1 MNWRWAVWTT
11 GIALI
16 GLLLLLPLRVALSAA
31 DLQQLGLS
39 ARQVGGTIWQG
50 RIGELMLGRQLLGTF
65 DVRLDPGALL
75 LGRVAMP
82 FERLDQIQGPMT
94 GVLRAG
100 GSVTGVERLNGA
112 LPAANLLG
120 GAPVD
125 ALTFTDTTV
134 LFEGD
139 RCSQASGRVTAN
151 LVVRFGPM
159 ALDRGFAGALS
170 CDGNRVRARLASQAG
185 TEQVEFYVSSSGQ
198 VRGWI
203 TIRSPLPGLD
213 HLLTTY
219 GFRPT
224 PAGLTLPFATR
235 L

>member
-16 GLLLLLPLRVALSAA
+16 ALLLLVPLRVAISAA
-31 DLQQLGLS
+31 ELQQLGMS
-39 ARQVGGTIWQG
+39 ARHVGGTIWQG

-75 LGRVAMP
+75 LGRIAMP
-82 FERLDQIQGPMT
+82 FERLDQVQGPMT

-112 LPAANLLG
+112 VPAANLLG
-120 GAPVD
+120 GAPID
-125 ALTFTDTTV
+125 ALTFTDTTIM
-134 LFEGD
+134 FEGD
-139 RCSQASGRVTAN
+139 RCAQASGRLAAN
-151 LVVRFGPM
+151 LAVRFGPL
-159 ALDRGFAGALS
+159 ALDRGFSGTVS
-170 CDGNRVRARLASQAG
+170 CDGNRVRARLASEAG
-185 TEQVEFYVSSSGQ
+185 TEQVEFFVNSSGR

-213 HLLTTY
+213 TLLSTY
-219 GFRPT
+219 GFRT
-224 PAGLTLPFATR
+224 GSGGLTLPFETR

>member
-1 MNWRWAVWTT
+1 MNWRWAAWTG

-16 GLLLLLPLRVALSAA
+16 ALILLLPLRVALSAA
-31 DLQQLGLS
+31 DLQQLGTS
-39 ARQVGGTIWQG
+39 ARVVGGTIWQG
-50 RIGELMLGRQLLGTF
+50 RIGELTLGRQLLGTF

-75 LGRVAMP
+75 LGRIAMP
-82 FERLDQIQGPMT
+82 FERLDQVQGPLT

-112 LPAANLLG
+112 IPAGNLLG

-125 ALTFTDTTV
+125 ALTFTDTTI
-134 LFEGD
+134 LFEDGN
-139 RCSQASGRVTAN
+139 CAEASGRVAAN
-151 LVVRFGPM
+151 LAVRFGPL
-159 ALDRGFAGALS
+159 ALDRGFAGVVS
-170 CDGNRVRARLASQAG
+170 CDGNRVRARLASEAG
-185 TEQVEFYVSSSGQ
+185 SERIEFFVNSSGR

-213 HLLTTY
+213 TLLSTY
-219 GFRPT
+219 GFRTGPG
-224 PAGLTLPFATR
+224 GLTLPFETR

>member
-1 MNWRWAVWTT
+1 MNWRWAVWTV
-11 GIALI
+11 GIGLI
-16 GLLLLLPLRVALSAA
+16 ALLLLLPLRVALSAA

-39 ARQVGGTIWQG
+39 ARQVGGTIWNG

-82 FERLDQIQGPMT
+82 FERLDAVQGPLT

-100 GSVTGVERLNGA
+100 GSVAGVERLNGSV
-112 LPAANLLG
+112 PAANLLG
-120 GAPVD
+120 GAPID
-125 ALTFTDTTV
+125 ALSFTDTTI

-139 RCSQASGRVTAN
+139 RCLEASGRIAAN
-151 LVVRFGPM
+151 LAVRFGPL
-159 ALDRGFAGALS
+159 ALDRGFSGNVS
-170 CDGNRVRARLASQAG
+170 CEGDRVRARLASEAG
-185 TEQVEFYVSSSGQ
+185 SEQVEFFVNASGR

-213 HLLTTY
+213 ALLSTY
-219 GFRPT
+219 GFRTGPG
-224 PAGLTLPFATR
+224 GLTLPFETR

>member
-1 MNWRWAVWTT
+1 LNWRWAVWTI
-11 GIALI
+11 GIAFI
-16 GLLLLLPLRVALSAA
+16 ALLLTLPLRVVLSAA

-75 LGRVAMP
+75 LGRIAMP
-82 FERLDQIQGPMT
+82 FERLDQVQGPLT

-100 GSVTGVERLNGA
+100 GSTAGVQRLNGA
-112 LPAANLLG
+112 VAAGNLLG
-120 GAPVD
+120 GAPID
-125 ALTFTDTTV
+125 SLSFTDTTI
-134 LFEGD
+134 LFEGS
-139 RCSQASGRVTAN
+139 RCVEAGGRLAAN
-151 LVVRFGPM
+151 LAVRFGPV
-159 ALDRGFAGALS
+159 ALDRGFAGTVS
-170 CDGNRVRARLASQAG
+170 CEGDRVRARLVSGAG
-185 TEQVEFYVSSSGQ
+185 TEQVDFFVNSSGR

-213 HLLTTY
+213 PLLSTY
-219 GFRPT
+219 GFRSSPE
-224 PAGLTLPFATR
+224 GLTLPFETR

>member
-1 MNWRWAVWTT
+1 M

-16 GLLLLLPLRVALSAA
+16 ALLLLLPLRVALSAA
-31 DLQQLGLS
+31 DLQRLGLS

-82 FERLDQIQGPMT
+82 FERLDQVQGPLT

-100 GSVTGVERLNGA
+100 GSVTGVQRLNGSI
-112 LPAANLLG
+112 PAANLLG
-120 GAPVD
+120 GAPID
-125 ALTFTDTTV
+125 ALTFTDTTI
-134 LFEGD
+134 LFDGNS
-139 RCSQASGRVTAN
+139 CAKASGRIAAN
-151 LVVRFGPM
+151 LAVRFGPL
-159 ALDRGFAGALS
+159 ALDRGFAGVVS
-170 CDGNRVRARLASQAG
+170 CDGDRVRARLASEAG
-185 TEQVEFYVSSSGQ
+185 TEQVEFFVSASGR

-213 HLLTTY
+213 ALLSTY
-219 GFRPT
+219 GFRTGPG
-224 PAGLTLPFATR
+224 GLTLPFETR

>member
-1 MNWRWAVWTT
+1 MNRRWAVWTS
-11 GIALI
+11 GIALLAA
-16 GLLLLLPLRVALSAA
+16 LLMLPLRVALPAS

-39 ARQVGGTIWQG
+39 ARQVGGSIWYG

-75 LGRVAMP
+75 LGRIAMP
-82 FERLDQIQGPMT
+82 FERLDAVQGPLT

-100 GSVTGVERLNGA
+100 GSLRGVERLNGS

-125 ALTFTDTTV
+125 AISFTNATI
-134 LFEGD
+134 LFEDG
-139 RCSQASGRVTAN
+139 RCSEATGQIAAN
-151 LVVRFGPM
+151 LAVRFGPL
-159 ALDRGFAGALS
+159 ALDRGFRGALA
-170 CDGNRVRARLASQAG
+170 CEGERVRARLASDAG
-185 TEQVEFYVSSSGQ
+185 TERLEFFVSNEGR

-213 HLLTTY
+213 TILSTY
-219 GFRPT
+219 GFRTSPD
-224 PAGLTLPFATR
+224 GLTLPFETR

>member
-1 MNWRWAVWTT
+1 MTWRWVVWTT

-16 GLLLLLPLRVALSAA
+16 ALLLLLPLRIALSAA

-82 FERLDQIQGPMT
+82 FERLDQIQGPLT

-100 GSVTGVERLNGA
+100 GSITGVERLSGSV
-112 LPAANLLG
+112 PAANLLG
-120 GAPVD
+120 GAPID
-125 ALTFTDTTV
+125 SLTFTNTTII
-134 LFEGD
+134 FEGS
-139 RCSQASGRVTAN
+139 RCAQASGHLAAN
-151 LVVRFGPM
+151 LAVRFGPL
-159 ALDRGFAGALS
+159 AIDRGFAGTLA
-170 CDGNRVRARLASQAG
+170 CEGDRVRARLASPAG
-185 TEQVEFYVSSSGQ
+185 TEQVEFFVNSSGQ
-198 VRGWI
+198 VRGSI

-213 HLLTTY
+213 TLLSTY
-219 GFRPT
+219 GFRAGPG
-224 PAGLTLPFATR
+224 GLTLPFETR

>member
-1 MNWRWAVWTT
+1 MNWRWAVWTV
-11 GIALI
+11 GIGLI
-16 GLLLLLPLRVALSAA
+16 ALLLLLPLRVALSAA
-31 DLQQLGLS
+31 DLQQLGMS

-75 LGRVAMP
+75 LGRIAMP
-82 FERLDQIQGPMT
+82 FERLDQVQGPLT

-100 GSVTGVERLNGA
+100 GSLTGVERLNGA
-112 LPAANLLG
+112 ISAANLLG
-120 GAPVD
+120 GAPID
-125 ALTFTDTTV
+125 ALIFTDTTI

-139 RCSQASGRVTAN
+139 RCAEARGRIAAN
-151 LVVRFGPM
+151 LAVRFGPL
-159 ALDRGFAGALS
+159 ALDRGFAGTVT
-170 CDGNRVRARLASQAG
+170 CEGDRIRARLASQAG
-185 TEQVEFYVSSSGQ
+185 TEQVEFFVNASGR

-213 HLLTTY
+213 TLLSTY
-219 GFRPT
+219 GFRT
-224 PAGLTLPFATR
+224 GSGGLTLPFETR